1 MHKVMVGLE
10 YKISVADKYVFTCI
24 DANGYLIIVAVYVD
38 DFLFIS
44 KSLKFVKSS
53 KLEMSGHFEMKDL
66 GPAKWIL
73 QMELNHDISNGITIL
88 SQSQYI
94 KKILEHHG
102 MANSRPIKTPMD
114 PNTTLPSL
122 AVPKIDVTEY
132 QQYVGSLMH
141 AMVWTCPDIA
151 HAVGMVLRHAA
162 ASRQAHITAV
172 KRIFLLSMRDK

>member
-1 MHKVMVGLE
+1 
-10 YKISVADKYVFTCI
+10 
-24 DANGYLIIVAVYVD
+24 
-38 DFLFIS
+38 
-44 KSLKFVKSS
+44 
-53 KLEMSGHFEMKDL
+53 
-66 GPAKWIL
+66 
-73 QMELNHDISNGITIL
+73 
-88 SQSQYI
+88 
-94 KKILEHHG
+94 
-102 MANSRPIKTPMD
+102 MD

-162 ASRQAHITAV
+162 AFRQAHITAV